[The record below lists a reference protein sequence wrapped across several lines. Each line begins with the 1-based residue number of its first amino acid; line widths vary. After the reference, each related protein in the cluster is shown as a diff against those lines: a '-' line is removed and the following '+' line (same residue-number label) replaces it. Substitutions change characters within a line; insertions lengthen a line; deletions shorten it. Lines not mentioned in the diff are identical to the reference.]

1 VAWKSLGAFPQDNVS
16 AHVEQGKEQKRFQR
30 VLKAGLFCSIL
41 TLEDRNRGGVFAE
54 KLNGGNTMDES
65 DVYKAKEAVQTAMKN
80 GSIKLVVIIGV
91 VLAGIVLL
99 NPWAQIG
106 AGERGIVLNFG
117 AVQQNVMGEGLHFRI
132 PIMQKVV
139 PMDVKV
145 QKATTDAAAASS
157 DLQDVSSTVAINY
170 HIIPDKAHVVYQSI
184 GIHFKERIIDPAVQE
199 VVKAVTAK
207 YTAEELITKRPAVSD
222 AMKVTL
228 TERLMLH
235 NIAVDAFSIVG
246 FSFSKIFME
255 AIESKQTAEQLALK
269 AKRDLDRIKIEAEQ
283 KITAAQAEA
292 ESLRLQRANIS
303 LDLIELRKVEA
314 NLRAIDKWNGIL
326 PQVTGGGAVPFIGVG
341 DLQKR

>member
-1 VAWKSLGAFPQDNVS
+1 
-16 AHVEQGKEQKRFQR
+16 
-30 VLKAGLFCSIL
+30 
-41 TLEDRNRGGVFAE
+41 
-54 KLNGGNTMDES
+54 MDEK
-65 DVYKAKEAVQTAMKN
+65 DIEMAKGAMQSAMKKVPMR
-80 GSIKLVVIIGV
+80 SIVIIGAILV
-91 VLAGIVLL
+91 FFLFL
-99 NPWAQIG
+99 NPWVQIG
-106 AGERGIVLNFG
+106 AGERGVVLNFG
-117 AVQQNVMGEGLHFRI
+117 AVQKNVLDEGLHFRV
-132 PIMQKVV
+132 PIMQEIIKV
-139 PMDVKV
+139 DVKV
-145 QKATTDAAAASS
+145 QKAETDAAAASA

-170 HIIPDKAHVVYQSI
+170 HIIPDKANIVYQSI
-184 GIHFKERIIDPAVQE
+184 GVHFKERIIDPAVLE

-222 AMKVTL
+222 AMKLSL
-228 TERLMLH
+228 TERLLTH

-283 KITAAQAEA
+283 KITAAKAEA

-303 LDLIELRKVEA
+303 PDLIELRKIEA